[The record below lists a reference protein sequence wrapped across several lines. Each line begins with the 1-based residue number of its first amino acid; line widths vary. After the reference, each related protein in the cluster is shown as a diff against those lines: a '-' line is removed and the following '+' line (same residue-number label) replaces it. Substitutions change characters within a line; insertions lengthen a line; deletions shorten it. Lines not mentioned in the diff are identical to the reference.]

1 MHSFEYI
8 CIRFLIHAMHT
19 KGDLTQGGI
28 TGTLLRFTLP
38 MIAGAM
44 LQQCYNV
51 ADTLIV
57 GRFVGPEALAA
68 VGSAYTLMVFITSI
82 LLGLSMGSGTVVS
95 LKFGAGDH
103 DGMRKSIGASLI
115 VIGLATIGLTAAC
128 FLLNDPILRLLQVP
142 ADVYPLMSTYLLII
156 YCGIVFTFLYN
167 FYASMLRAL
176 GDSVTPLWFLA
187 VSAVLNIVL
196 DLVFILTF
204 DWGVAGAA
212 WATVI
217 SQAVSGLGI
226 MAYTLR
232 LRPELRIRRADIHI
246 KRYILG
252 EITQFSMLTSVQQSV
267 MNFGI
272 LMVQGLVN
280 SFGMH
285 VMAAFAAAVKI
296 DSFAYMPVQEF
307 GNAFSTFI
315 AQNFGA
321 GQHDRIRRGV
331 KVAIGVSTAF
341 SVVVSAA
348 VFIFAEE
355 LMMMFVSAG
364 EDEII
369 TVGAEYLRIEGS
381 FYALIGLLFLL
392 YGYYRAVRMPAMS
405 VVLTVLSLGL
415 RVALAYWLAAMPGIG
430 VYGIWWAVPIGWF
443 VADAVGIAYYA
454 RTKVKKH

>member
-1 MHSFEYI
+1 
-8 CIRFLIHAMHT
+8 MHT

-82 LLGLSMGSGTVVS
+82 LLGLSMGCGTVVS

-115 VIGLATIGLTAAC
+115 VIGLATVGLTAAC

-246 KRYILG
+246 KRSILG

-355 LMMMFVSAG
+355 LMMMFVSGG

-443 VADAVGIAYYA
+443 VADAVGIVYYA

>member
-1 MHSFEYI
+1 MKN
-8 CIRFLIHAMHT
+8 A

-28 TGTLLRFTLP
+28 TRTLLAFTLP

-44 LQQCYNV
+44 LQQCYNI

-95 LKFGAGDH
+95 LKYGAGDA
-103 DGMRKSIGASLI
+103 DGVRRSVGAAFVI
-115 VIGLATIGLTAAC
+115 VGAATAVLTALS
-128 FLLNDPILRLLQVP
+128 FLLIDEVLMLLQVP
-142 ADVYPLMSTYLLII
+142 HDVYAPMRTYLWVIFV
-156 YCGIVFTFLYN
+156 GIVFTFLYN
-167 FYASMLRAL
+167 FYASLLRAV

-187 VSAVLNIVL
+187 VSAVLNIAL
-196 DLVFILTF
+196 DLVFILVF
-204 DWGVAGAA
+204 NWGVAGAA
-212 WATVI
+212 WATVA
-217 SQAVSGLGI
+217 SQAVSGVGI
-226 MAYTLR
+226 MVYTLKSVPVLR
-232 LRPELRIRRADIHI
+232 LRMADLHPDG
-246 KRYILG
+246 KTMK
-252 EITQFSMLTSVQQSV
+252 EITSFSTLTSVQQSV

-285 VMAAFAAAVKI
+285 TMAAFAAAVKI

-321 GQHDRIRRGV
+321 GKRMRIRQGI
-331 KVAIGVSTAF
+331 KSAVAVSAVFSVAVSAIVFALAEPLMGIFVDAGETEIISIGV
-341 SVVVSAA
+341 
-348 VFIFAEE
+348 
-355 LMMMFVSAG
+355 
-364 EDEII
+364 D
-369 TVGAEYLRIEGS
+369 YLRIEGA
-381 FYALIGLLFLL
+381 FYASIGLLFLL

-415 RVALAYWLAAMPGIG
+415 RVLLAYVLSAVPSIG
-430 VYGIWWAVPIGWF
+430 VNGIWWAVPIGWF
-443 VADAVGIAYYA
+443 VADVVGVAYYY
-454 RTKVKKH
+454 KSKNECPQNSHS

>member
-1 MHSFEYI
+1 MKN
-8 CIRFLIHAMHT
+8 A

-28 TGTLLRFTLP
+28 TRTLLAFTLP

-44 LQQCYNV
+44 LQQCYNI

-95 LKFGAGDH
+95 LKYGAGDA
-103 DGMRKSIGASLI
+103 DGVRRSIGAAFVI
-115 VIGLATIGLTAAC
+115 VGAATAMLTALS
-128 FLLNDPILRLLQVP
+128 FLLIDEILILLQVP
-142 ADVYPLMSTYLLII
+142 HDVYAPMRTYLWVIFV
-156 YCGIVFTFLYN
+156 GIVFTFLYN
-167 FYASMLRAL
+167 FYASLLRAV

-187 VSAVLNIVL
+187 VSAVLNIAL
-196 DLVFILTF
+196 DLVFILVF
-204 DWGVAGAA
+204 NWGVAGAA
-212 WATVI
+212 WATVA
-217 SQAVSGLGI
+217 SQAVSGVGI
-226 MAYTLR
+226 MVYTLKSVPVLR
-232 LRPELRIRRADIHI
+232 LRMADLHPDG
-246 KRYILG
+246 KTMK
-252 EITQFSMLTSVQQSV
+252 EITSFSTLTSVQQSV

-285 VMAAFAAAVKI
+285 TMAAFAAAVKI

-321 GQHDRIRRGV
+321 GKRMRIRQGI
-331 KVAIGVSTAF
+331 KSAVAVSAVFSVAVSAIVFALAEPLMGIFVDAGETEIISIGV
-341 SVVVSAA
+341 
-348 VFIFAEE
+348 
-355 LMMMFVSAG
+355 
-364 EDEII
+364 D
-369 TVGAEYLRIEGS
+369 YLRIEGA
-381 FYALIGLLFLL
+381 FYAGIGLLFLL

-415 RVALAYWLAAMPGIG
+415 RVLLAYVLSAIPSIG
-430 VYGIWWAVPIGWF
+430 VNGIWWAVPIGWF
-443 VADAVGIAYYA
+443 VADVVGVAYYYKL
-454 RTKVKKH
+454 RIKS

>member
-1 MHSFEYI
+1 
-8 CIRFLIHAMHT
+8 MHT

-95 LKFGAGDH
+95 LKFGVGDH

-115 VIGLATIGLTAAC
+115 VIGLATVGLTAAC

-246 KRYILG
+246 KRSILG

-355 LMMMFVSAG
+355 LMMMFVSGG

-443 VADAVGIAYYA
+443 VADTVGIAYYA
-454 RTKVKKH
+454 STKVKKH

>member
-1 MHSFEYI
+1 
-8 CIRFLIHAMHT
+8 MHT

-38 MIAGAM
+38 MITGAM

-115 VIGLATIGLTAAC
+115 VIGLATVGLTAAC

-204 DWGVAGAA
+204 DWGVVGAA

-246 KRYILG
+246 KRSILG

-355 LMMMFVSAG
+355 LMMMFVSGG

-381 FYALIGLLFLL
+381 FYTLIGLLFLL

-405 VVLTVLSLGL
+405 VMLTVLSLGL

-443 VADAVGIAYYA
+443 VADAVGIVYYA

>member
-1 MHSFEYI
+1 MQ
-8 CIRFLIHAMHT
+8 T
-19 KGDLTQGGI
+19 QGDLTQGGI
-28 TGTLLRFTLP
+28 TGTLLRFTFP

-95 LKFGAGDH
+95 LKYGAGDL
-103 DGMRKSIGASLI
+103 DGMRKSVSASLI
-115 VIGLATIGLTAAC
+115 VIGSATVVLTAAC
-128 FLLNDPILRLLQVP
+128 FLLNGPILKLLQVP
-142 ADVYPLMSTYLLII
+142 DDVYPLMSTYLLII

-187 VSAVLNIVL
+187 VSAVLNILL
-196 DLVFILTF
+196 DLVFILAF
-204 DWGVAGAA
+204 GWGVAGAA

-232 LRPELRIRRADIHI
+232 RRRELRVGRTDIHVS
-246 KRYILG
+246 RAALG
-252 EITQFSMLTSVQQSV
+252 EIMQFSMLTSVQQSV

-280 SFGMH
+280 SFGMY

-321 GQHDRIRRGV
+321 GKRDRIRRGV
-331 KVAIGVSTAF
+331 KVAVGVSVAF
-341 SVVVSAA
+341 SAVISAV

-355 LMMMFVSAG
+355 LMALFVDAG
-364 EDEII
+364 ETEII
-369 TVGAEYLRIEGS
+369 SVGAGYLRIEGS

-415 RVALAYWLAAMPGIG
+415 RVVLAYWLSAVPGVG
-430 VYGIWWAVPIGWF
+430 VDGIWWAVPIGWF
-443 VADAVGIAYYA
+443 VADAVGITYYA
-454 RTKVKKH
+454 RLKVKKH

>member
-1 MHSFEYI
+1 MKN
-8 CIRFLIHAMHT
+8 A

-28 TGTLLRFTLP
+28 TRTLLVFTLP

-44 LQQCYNV
+44 LQQCYNI

-95 LKFGAGDH
+95 LKYGAGDA
-103 DGMRKSIGASLI
+103 DGVRRSRGAAFVI
-115 VIGLATIGLTAAC
+115 VGAATAMLTALS
-128 FLLNDPILRLLQVP
+128 FLLIDEILILLQVP
-142 ADVYPLMSTYLLII
+142 HDVYAPMRTYLWVIFV
-156 YCGIVFTFLYN
+156 GIVFTFLYN
-167 FYASMLRAL
+167 FYASLLRAV

-187 VSAVLNIVL
+187 VSAVLNIAL
-196 DLVFILTF
+196 DLVFILVF
-204 DWGVAGAA
+204 NWGVAGAA
-212 WATVI
+212 WATVA
-217 SQAVSGLGI
+217 SQAVSGVGI
-226 MAYTLR
+226 MVYTLKSVPVLR
-232 LRPELRIRRADIHI
+232 LRMADLHPDG
-246 KRYILG
+246 KTMK
-252 EITQFSMLTSVQQSV
+252 EITSFSTLTSVQQSV

-285 VMAAFAAAVKI
+285 TMAAFAAAVKI

-321 GQHDRIRRGV
+321 GKRMRIRQGI
-331 KVAIGVSTAF
+331 KSAVAVSAVFSVAVSAIVFALAEPLMGIFVDAGETEIISIGV
-341 SVVVSAA
+341 
-348 VFIFAEE
+348 
-355 LMMMFVSAG
+355 
-364 EDEII
+364 D
-369 TVGAEYLRIEGS
+369 YLRIEGA
-381 FYALIGLLFLL
+381 FYAGIGLLFLL

-415 RVALAYWLAAMPGIG
+415 RVLLAYVLSAIPSIG
-430 VYGIWWAVPIGWF
+430 VNGIWWAVPIGWF
-443 VADAVGIAYYA
+443 VADVVGVAYYYKL
-454 RTKVKKH
+454 RIKS

>member
-1 MHSFEYI
+1 MQ
-8 CIRFLIHAMHT
+8 T
-19 KGDLTQGGI
+19 QGDLTQGGI
-28 TGTLLRFTLP
+28 TGTLLRFTFP

-95 LKFGAGDH
+95 LKYGAGDL
-103 DGMRKSIGASLI
+103 DGMRKSVSASLI
-115 VIGLATIGLTAAC
+115 VIGSATVVLTAAC
-128 FLLNDPILRLLQVP
+128 FLLNGPILKLLQVP
-142 ADVYPLMSTYLLII
+142 DDVYPLMSTYLLII

-187 VSAVLNIVL
+187 VSAVLNILL
-196 DLVFILTF
+196 DLIFILAF
-204 DWGVAGAA
+204 GWGVAGAA

-232 LRPELRIRRADIHI
+232 RRRELRVGRTDIHVS
-246 KRYILG
+246 RAALG
-252 EITQFSMLTSVQQSV
+252 EIMQFSMLTSVQQSV

-280 SFGMH
+280 SFGMY

-321 GQHDRIRRGV
+321 GKRDRIRRGV
-331 KVAIGVSTAF
+331 KVAVGVSVAF
-341 SVVVSAA
+341 SAVISAV

-355 LMMMFVSAG
+355 LMALFVDAG
-364 EDEII
+364 EAEII
-369 TVGAEYLRIEGS
+369 SVGAGYLRIEGS

-415 RVALAYWLAAMPGIG
+415 RVVLAYWLSAVPGVG
-430 VYGIWWAVPIGWF
+430 VDGIWWAVPIGWF
-443 VADAVGIAYYA
+443 VADAVGITYYA
-454 RTKVKKH
+454 RLKVKKH

>member
-115 VIGLATIGLTAAC
+115 VIGLATVGLTAAC

-156 YCGIVFTFLYN
+156 YWGIVFTFLYN

-246 KRYILG
+246 KRSILG

-355 LMMMFVSAG
+355 LMMMFVSGG

-443 VADAVGIAYYA
+443 VADAVGIVYYA